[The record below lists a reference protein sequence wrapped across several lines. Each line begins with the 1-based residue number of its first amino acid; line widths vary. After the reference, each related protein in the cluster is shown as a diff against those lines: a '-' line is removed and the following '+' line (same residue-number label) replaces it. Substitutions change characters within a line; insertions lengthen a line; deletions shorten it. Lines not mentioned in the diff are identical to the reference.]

1 VRIPVAA
8 FVSAVLLTA
17 CAAGLPDQREP
28 AQRSVRPAEEFTLEV
43 GGAVWLE
50 GTSFL
55 LIFAAVSE
63 DSRCPRD
70 VSCIWE
76 GNARVA
82 FTVREAVPGKKRG
95 TLYEVVDTN
104 LDLNTSGRFEQRRK
118 FLDGYI
124 ELRKLDPQ
132 PPIEDPK
139 RYVATMK
146 FEGRQ

>member
-1 VRIPVAA
+1 MSAA
-8 FVSAVLLTA
+8 LLSA
-17 CAAGLPDQREP
+17 CAAGPHDQSEP
-28 AQRSVRPAEEFTLEV
+28 AQRSVRAAEEFTLAL
-43 GGAVWLE
+43 GGGVWLE
-50 GTSFL
+50 GTNFL
-55 LIFAAVSE
+55 LIFDAVSE

-104 LDLNTSGRFEQRRK
+104 MDLNTSGRFERRQK
-118 FLDGYI
+118 FLDGYV

-132 PPIEDPK
+132 PPIGDPK
-139 RYVATMK
+139 RYVATMT